1 MKFLNKE
8 INKSPLFGLNGSDTI
23 NSLQNEALNEFN
35 KQGLPNKNWE
45 EWKYSDFSSLNKMSF
60 AFGVR
65 KNISSLPDSF
75 PEINDTNQ
83 IVFLNGYFQNK
94 LSNVSSKISVKT
106 IEEAYKSDS
115 ELIHNLL
122 SPNSNPFHNINSAM
136 INSGLMIIVNDN
148 EIINDPIH
156 IINYTTDL
164 DEPLMNH
171 PLFIIKLGNG
181 SEASI
186 IDHYYGSTNIEYWQN
201 SVTKIK
207 LSKNSSLNHFRLQEE
222 SASSIH
228 IADTNY
234 IVEKD
239 AQLNAFHLA
248 TGASKYRQNINVN
261 LNDIGAS
268 STINGLCLTK
278 DNQHHDHFIT
288 INHLKE
294 KCSSKQLFKY
304 ILSDSSLGI
313 FNGKVIVKKG
323 AQQTD
328 AKQSTKNLILNDS
341 AVAHSNPQLEIYAD
355 EVKCSHGSTTG
366 QLDQDAIFYMRS
378 RGIDYKTAQL
388 ILINGF
394 AKEVLKIISEKNVN
408 QYINKQLSFWLEN
421 AGIT

>member
-1 MKFLNKE
+1 
-8 INKSPLFGLNGSDTI
+8 
-23 NSLQNEALNEFN
+23 
-35 KQGLPNKNWE
+35 
-45 EWKYSDFSSLNKMSF
+45 
-60 AFGVR
+60 
-65 KNISSLPDSF
+65 
-75 PEINDTNQ
+75 
-83 IVFLNGYFQNK
+83 
-94 LSNVSSKISVKT
+94 
-106 IEEAYKSDS
+106 
-115 ELIHNLL
+115 
-122 SPNSNPFHNINSAM
+122 M

-207 LSKNSSLNHFRLQEE
+207 LSKNSSLKHFRLQEE

-239 AQLNAFHLA
+239 AHLNAFHLA

-278 DNQHHDHFIT
+278 DNQHHDHCLLYT
-288 INHLKE
+288 
-294 KCSSKQLFKY
+294 
-304 ILSDSSLGI
+304 SD
-313 FNGKVIVKKG
+313 
-323 AQQTD
+323 A
-328 AKQSTKNLILNDS
+328 
-341 AVAHSNPQLEIYAD
+341 AD
-355 EVKCSHGSTTG
+355 E
-366 QLDQDAIFYMRS
+366 
-378 RGIDYKTAQL
+378 
-388 ILINGF
+388 
-394 AKEVLKIISEKNVN
+394 
-408 QYINKQLSFWLEN
+408 
-421 AGIT
+421 

>member
-23 NSLQNEALNEFN
+23 NSLRNEALNEFN

-65 KNISSLPDSF
+65 KNISSLPDPF

-83 IVFLNGYFQNK
+83 IVFLNGYFQKK
-94 LSNVSSKISVKT
+94 LSNISSKISVKT

-207 LSKNSSLNHFRLQEE
+207 LSKNSSLKHF
-222 SASSIH
+222 SI
-228 IADTNY
+228 TR
-234 IVEKD
+234 
-239 AQLNAFHLA
+239 
-248 TGASKYRQNINVN
+248 G
-261 LNDIGAS
+261 
-268 STINGLCLTK
+268 
-278 DNQHHDHFIT
+278 
-288 INHLKE
+288 
-294 KCSSKQLFKY
+294 KCKLYSY
-304 ILSDSSLGI
+304 
-313 FNGKVIVKKG
+313 
-323 AQQTD
+323 
-328 AKQSTKNLILNDS
+328 
-341 AVAHSNPQLEIYAD
+341 
-355 EVKCSHGSTTG
+355 C
-366 QLDQDAIFYMRS
+366 
-378 RGIDYKTAQL
+378 
-388 ILINGF
+388 
-394 AKEVLKIISEKNVN
+394 
-408 QYINKQLSFWLEN
+408 
-421 AGIT
+421 

>member
-1 MKFLNKE
+1 MDFLNKE
-8 INKSPLFGLNGSDTI
+8 LNKSPLFSSNGSDTI
-23 NSLQNEALNEFN
+23 KSLQQEALKEFN
-35 KQGLPNKNWE
+35 KYGLPNKNWE
-45 EWKYSDFSSLNKMSF
+45 EWKYSDFSLLNKMSF
-60 AFGVR
+60 SFGLR
-65 KNISSLPDSF
+65 KNISSLPSPF
-75 PEINDTNQ
+75 PEIRNTNQ
-83 IVFLNGYFQNK
+83 MVIINGYYQED
-94 LSNVSSKISVKT
+94 LSSISKRISVRT
-106 IEEAYKSDS
+106 LEEAYKTNS
-115 ELIHNLL
+115 ELIHSSL

-186 IDHYYGSTNIEYWQN
+186 VEHYYGSTNIEYWQN
-201 SVTKIK
+201 SVTKIE
-207 LSKNSSLNHFRLQEE
+207 LSKNSSMKHFRLQEE
-222 SASSIH
+222 STSSFH
-228 IADTNY
+228 IADTKY
-234 IVEKD
+234 VLEKD
-239 AQLNAFHLA
+239 ARLNAFHLA

-261 LNDIGAS
+261 LKDIGAS
-268 STINGLCLTK
+268 SSINGLCLTK
-278 DNQHHDHFIT
+278 DNQQHDHFIT

-313 FNGKVIVKKG
+313 FNGRVIVQKG

-328 AKQSTKNLILNDS
+328 AKQSTKNLILNDN
-341 AVAHSNPQLEIYAD
+341 AIAHSNPQLEIYAD
-355 EVKCSHGSTTG
+355 DVKCSHGSTTG

-378 RGIDYKTAQL
+378 RGIDYKTARL

-394 AKEVLKIISEKNVN
+394 AKEVLKIISEKDIN